1 MKYKFNNIKNIVI
14 LGYSPLIEKILK
26 VNKDFNIHT
35 YIITSPDQK
44 KKINKNINF
53 KVFKHLN
60 TNFKNYISKNIDI
73 KQTLFISFLLD
84 GYLRKIY

>member
-60 TNFKNYISKNIDI
+60 TNFKIIFLKTLTLSKPS
-73 KQTLFISFLLD
+73 LFLFLLD
-84 GYLRKIY
+84 GYLRKI